1 MTTAVLES
9 PRSLFA
15 EARRSSPAGGRRATL
30 EERLEGAWRG
40 VQAEGRAECPVCQV
54 GMRLEDG
61 AARCTGCGST
71 LS

>member
-9 PRSLFA
+9 RLSPFA
-15 EARRSSPAGGRRATL
+15 EARRSGPAGGPRATL

-40 VQAEGRAECPVCQV
+40 VQTEGRAECPVCRSS
-54 GMRLEDG
+54 MTPDG
-61 AARCTGCGST
+61 GAGRCGGCGST